1 MIYLNA
7 FIICGLICA
16 IGQLV
21 LEYTSL
27 TPAHL
32 NTFLVIA
39 GSILSFF
46 GIYDTLIKFSEAGAT
61 VPITNFGNTLFKG
74 AYEGFKND
82 GITGFLTG
90 ILSNSSGG
98 LTVTIIMSF
107 IVSITCKPQN

>member
-39 GSILSFF
+39 GSVLSFLE
-46 GIYDTLIKFSEAGAT
+46 YMTHL
-61 VPITNFGNTLFKG
+61 
-74 AYEGFKND
+74 
-82 GITGFLTG
+82 
-90 ILSNSSGG
+90 
-98 LTVTIIMSF
+98 
-107 IVSITCKPQN
+107 